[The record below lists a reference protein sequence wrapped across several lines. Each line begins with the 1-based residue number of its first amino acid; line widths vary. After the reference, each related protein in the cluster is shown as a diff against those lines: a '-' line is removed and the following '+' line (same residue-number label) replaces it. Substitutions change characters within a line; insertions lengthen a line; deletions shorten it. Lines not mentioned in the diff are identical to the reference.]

1 MKPVKNLKSCAGCQ
15 IHKMSN
21 ILDQIFAD
29 KKKELPET
37 QSNTPL
43 SEIKNR
49 IGDQQPVC
57 DVFAAL
63 KKGSNSRII
72 AEIKPK
78 TPFKGELRK
87 GFVAKD
93 IARDYVGNGAA
104 TLSILTESNYFGSS
118 INVLPEIREIAP
130 IPLLRKDFI
139 FDEYQVYESRAYG
152 ADLFLLI
159 ATWLDQSLM
168 NDLLALGEELG
179 MPALIETH
187 NEWDME
193 KAFAAKANLI
203 GINNRDLKN
212 GKTDLGI
219 TRRLVPMALQ
229 EKDKVLV
236 CESGIHG
243 REEIEEFEAL
253 GVNAFLIGESLMTA
267 ENIPGKLKE
276 LLGDG

>member
-1 MKPVKNLKSCAGCQ
+1 
-15 IHKMSN
+15 MSN

-29 KKKELPET
+29 KKKELPGT
-37 QSNTPL
+37 QSKSPL
-43 SEIKNR
+43 SEIKER
-49 IGDQQPVC
+49 IKDQQPVL
-57 DVFAAL
+57 DVFKAL
-63 KKGSNSRII
+63 GKGRRSRII

-87 GFVAKD
+87 GFVAND
-93 IARDYVGNGAA
+93 IARDYVEHGAA
-104 TLSILTESNYFGSS
+104 TLSILTESSYFGSS
-118 INVLPEIREIAP
+118 IEALPEVRKIAP

-139 FDEYQVYESRAYG
+139 FDEYQVYESRAFG

-168 NDLLALGEELG
+168 SDLLSLGQELG

-187 NEWDME
+187 NELDME
-193 KAFAAKANLI
+193 KAFAANATLI
-203 GINNRDLKN
+203 GINNRDLTN

-229 EKDKVLV
+229 EKGKVLV

-243 REEIEEFEAL
+243 RNEIEEFEAL
-253 GVNAFLIGESLMTA
+253 GVNAFLIGESLMTS
-267 ENIPGKLKE
+267 ENIPEKLKE
-276 LLGDG
+276 LLGDDGS